1 MNFNVKKI
9 RFDFQGLE
17 GQGLIPMF
25 KKIWCKFK
33 YLKKK
38 GVNWN
43 PWKNN
48 IRIPILREKISMFKR
63 VRCKFQCLKG

>member
-1 MNFNVKKI
+1 MVQIKI
-9 RFDFQGLE
+9 LE
-17 GQGLIPMF
+17 
-25 KKIWCKFK
+25 
-33 YLKKK
+33 KKK

-48 IRIPILREKISMFKR
+48 IRIPILREKVSMFKR